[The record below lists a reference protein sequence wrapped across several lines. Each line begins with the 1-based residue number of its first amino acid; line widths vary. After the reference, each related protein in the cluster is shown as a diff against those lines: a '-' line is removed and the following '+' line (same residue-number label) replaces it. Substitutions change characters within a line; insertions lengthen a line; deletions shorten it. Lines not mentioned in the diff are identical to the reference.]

1 MRTPSKKHLECLE
14 HSSAY
19 QYILHTKKPD
29 FTELDRICKEFEEAM
44 VKAQDEERKKIAE
57 ALK

>member
-14 HSSAY
+14 NRSAY
-19 QYILHTKKPD
+19 QYILHTKKTD

-44 VKAQDEERKKIAE
+44 VKAQDEDRKKSRF
-57 ALK
+57 